1 VTDGTAGLCGAAL
14 PAAIIRRSMGGDT
27 RQPEEVVTVRP
38 VRILLVAIALI
49 AAGLTGWVLGTRDD
63 NPQPSADPA
72 VTAVTEAPPAAPSD
86 PAPQR
91 DAAPG
96 VDTPAGD
103 VPGTTQP
110 APKPRILGFG
120 SEPVFPR
127 SGGFWQLPPGPG
139 DVILVTDAE
148 HASKVEFLLTP
159 TGTGVGDLAV
169 RIGQDSN
176 GRDGYMVR
184 WRYKVQP
191 LLAHLTVRATGP
203 GGTAEKVVGVHH
215 ADPVVQP

>member
-1 VTDGTAGLCGAAL
+1 VTTADN
-14 PAAIIRRSMGGDT
+14 RKK
-27 RQPEEVVTVRP
+27 VVTVRS
-38 VRILLVAIALI
+38 VRILLAAVALI
-49 AAGLTGWVLGTRDD
+49 AAGLTGWALGTRDD
-63 NPQPSADPA
+63 NAQPSADPA
-72 VTAVTEAPPAAPSD
+72 AAEAPPAAPSD
-86 PAPQR
+86 PAPRTDPAPRR

-96 VDTPAGD
+96 GDKPAGD
-103 VPGTTQP
+103 APGTTQP
-110 APKPRILGFG
+110 APRPRIFGFG
-120 SEPVFPR
+120 SEPVFPQ

-169 RIGQDSN
+169 RIGQDTN

-184 WRYKVQP
+184 WHYNERP

-203 GGTAEKVVGVHH
+203 GGTTEKVVGVHH
-215 ADPVVQP
+215 ADPVAQP

>member
-1 VTDGTAGLCGAAL
+1 
-14 PAAIIRRSMGGDT
+14 M
-27 RQPEEVVTVRP
+27 QP
-38 VRILLVAIALI
+38 VRILLVAIALL
-49 AAGLTGWVLGTRDD
+49 AVAFTGWALGTRD
-63 NPQPSADPA
+63 NPTQPGASPA
-72 VTAVTEAPPAAPSD
+72 ITEAPPAAPSD
-86 PAPQR
+86 PAPRR

-96 VDTPAGD
+96 GDAPAGN
-103 VPGTTQP
+103 PSGTTQP
-110 APKPRILGFG
+110 AAKPRILGFG
-120 SEPVFPR
+120 SEPVFPEA
-127 SGGFWQLPPGPG
+127 GGFWQLPPGPG

-159 TGTGVGDLAV
+159 TGTGVDDLAV

-184 WRYKVQP
+184 WRYTDQP

-215 ADPVVQP
+215 ADPVAQP